1 MLLGVTLTC
10 VFGYLAVRNVDL
22 GRFRESLA
30 QSDYAWLV
38 PALAALALA
47 VWIRAVRWPL
57 LFAPETR
64 PPLAAVTTALLIGY
78 FFNQLLPARAGEAAR
93 VLALHRDSGTSRAEA
108 AGTAVTERI
117 YDVLSL
123 LLILFVAAPFLPSVP
138 WIRRAAIF
146 ALIFALLIVLVVV
159 VLLRFRERPISFLL
173 RPLTR
178 LPGASPERIAAVA
191 ANLTNG
197 LAAMHRPRLAIPAL
211 IATFVSWFVLALSF
225 WCCLIAFHFG
235 LGYGAG
241 LLVVITTNLVLVIP
255 SAPAAVGAFEAAVV
269 LALDPYLVGHSKA
282 LAAAVVLHALNLFPF
297 LACGVWALRHH
308 NTSVRRR
315 TRAEAVGAGLAS

>member
-1 MLLGVTLTC
+1 MLLGVAATC
-10 VFGYLAVRNVDL
+10 VFGYLAVRHVDF
-22 GRFRESLA
+22 GRFRDGLA

-38 PALAALALA
+38 PALAALALG
-47 VWIRAVRWPL
+47 VWVRAVRWRL

-64 PPLAAVTTALLIGY
+64 PPLASVTVALLIGY

-108 AGTAVTERI
+108 AGTAVAERI

-123 LLILFVAAPFLPSVP
+123 LLLLFVGSTFLPSVP

-146 ALIFALLIVLVVV
+146 AMIFTFLIVVAIVG
-159 VLLRFRERPISFLL
+159 LLRYRERPISFVL

-178 LPGASPERIAAVA
+178 LPSVSSERTDAIA
-191 ANLTNG
+191 ANLIHG
-197 LAAMHRPRLAIPAL
+197 LAAMHRPQLAIPAL
-211 IATFVSWFVLALSF
+211 IATFASWLVLAMSS
-225 WCCLIAFHFG
+225 WCGLMAFHFG

-241 LLVVITTNLVLVIP
+241 LLVVITTNLVLVVP

-269 LALDPYLVGHSKA
+269 LALDPYVVDHSKA

-297 LACGVWALRHH
+297 LAAGVWAMRYH
-308 NTSVRRR
+308 NASVRRR
-315 TRAEAVGAGLAS
+315 MKAETVGAR